1 MLNHLRRIVLIGTRT
16 LAVLAMITTG
26 LMMLSISYDV
36 IARYAFHAPTD
47 WAYPL
52 NSSAVLAVTVLA
64 IPHLY
69 TTGHHISMDLVHR
82 SLPPKL
88 RRAADGVTAAAAAL
102 LGLVLAVTG
111 FQAAVLS
118 HGHGLTGSGTF
129 SVPLWIPDLVLGA
142 SGAFLLLVAVLFP
155 PHAEPELA
163 ATAAG
168 ADTAQDGANA

>member
-1 MLNHLRRIVLIGTRT
+1 MLDHLRRLVLIGTRS

-36 IARYAFHAPTD
+36 IARYAFRAPTD

-69 TTGHHISMDLVHR
+69 ATGHHISMDLVHR
-82 SLPPKL
+82 SLSPTL
-88 RRAADGVTAAAAAL
+88 RRVADAVTALAAAL

-111 FQAAVLS
+111 FQSVLLS
-118 HGHGLTGSGTF
+118 YGHGLTGSGTF
-129 SVPLWIPDLVLGA
+129 SVPLWVPDLVLCV

-168 ADTAQDGANA
+168 ADPAQDGANA

>member
-36 IARYAFHAPTD
+36 IARYAFRAPTD

-69 TTGHHISMDLVHR
+69 ATGHHISMDLVHR
-82 SLPPKL
+82 ALPPKL

-111 FQAAVLS
+111 FQSAVLS
-118 HGHGLTGSGTF
+118 YSHGLTGSGTF

>member
-1 MLNHLRRIVLIGTRT
+1 MLDHLRRLVLIGTRS
-16 LAVLAMITTG
+16 LAVLAMVTTG

-36 IARYAFHAPTD
+36 IARYAFRAPTD

-69 TTGHHISMDLVHR
+69 ATGHHISMDLVHR

-88 RRAADGVTAAAAAL
+88 RRVADAVTALAAAL

-111 FQAAVLS
+111 FQTVLVS
-118 HGHGLTGSGTF
+118 YGHGLTGSGTF
-129 SVPLWIPDLVLGA
+129 SVPLWIPDLILCA

-168 ADTAQDGANA
+168 ADPAQDGANA

>member
-1 MLNHLRRIVLIGTRT
+1 MLNHLRRIVLIGTRSM
-16 LAVLAMITTG
+16 AVLAMITIG

-36 IARYAFHAPTD
+36 IARYAFRAPTD

-69 TTGHHISMDLVHR
+69 ATGHHISMDLVHR
-82 SLPPKL
+82 SLPPAL
-88 RRAADGVTAAAAAL
+88 RKVADAVTATAAAL

-111 FQAAVLS
+111 FRSMALS
-118 HGHGLTGSGTF
+118 YGHGLTGSGTF
-129 SVPLWIPDLVLGA
+129 SVPLWIPDLILGA
-142 SGAFLLLVAVLFP
+142 AGAFLLLVALLFP